1 LLHFYVTDNDSAIR
15 TRSVAVGG
23 LLAAAGVFCFSF
35 TFPATAWALQGFGPW
50 AVTGL
55 RGVFAAVL
63 AGAFLAIRRVPLP
76 RRGDWP
82 GLLVVA
88 VGCVVSF
95 PLLSTLAL
103 RTAST
108 AHSAVVIGLLPLATA
123 AFGALRA
130 GTGRGPGRA
139 FWLAALAGAA
149 VVAAFTLQQGAGRPG
164 LADVYLLC
172 ALLTCAAGYAEGG
185 RLARRMPGWQV
196 IAWAVVA
203 ALPVTA
209 LTCALALP
217 AEPVRWTFHGVAGL
231 AYLAAV
237 SQFGGFVVWY
247 GGLAA
252 LGVPRASQLQ
262 LAQPLLTLVWSVLI
276 LGERLSPAAPAAAVA
291 VIACIAVT
299 QRTQGTKASTGTR
312 PMTAA
317 GTRGGSET
325 LSCRA
330 DITPQALAAEQAGN
344 DGAGAALAA
353 APPGQRP

>member
-1 LLHFYVTDNDSAIR
+1 VRDNDSAIHSE
-15 TRSVAVGG
+15 SVAVGG
-23 LLAAAGVFCFSF
+23 FLAAAGVVCFSF

-55 RGVFAAVL
+55 RGVLAAVL
-63 AGAFLAIRRVPLP
+63 AGACLAIRHVALP
-76 RRGDWP
+76 RRADWP

-88 VGCVVSF
+88 AGCVVGF

-123 AFGALRA
+123 AFGALR
-130 GTGRGPGRA
+130 GRVRLGRA
-139 FWLAALAGAA
+139 FWLAALTGAA
-149 VVAAFTLQQGAGRPG
+149 VVAAFTLQQGSGRPG
-164 LADVYLLC
+164 LADLYLLA
-172 ALLTCAAGYAEGG
+172 ALPVCAAGYAEGG
-185 RLARRMPGWQV
+185 RLARHMPGWQV
-196 IAWAVVA
+196 IAWAVLA
-203 ALPVTA
+203 ALPATT

-217 AEPVRWTFHGVAGL
+217 AEPVRWTFHGIAGL

-247 GGLAA
+247 GGLAV

-276 LGERLSPAAPAAAVA
+276 LGERLSPAAPVAAVA

-299 QRTQGTKASTGTR
+299 QRTQGARAGRK
-312 PMTAA
+312 PAA
-317 GTRGGSET
+317 GTQGGHET
-325 LSCRA
+325 LSC
-330 DITPQALAAEQAGN
+330 LAYIAHHAVGAEQARIN
-344 DGAGAALAA
+344 VTA
-353 APPGQRP
+353 R